1 MKIALL
7 YEHPTWSNQLIQ
19 CFRKNGIELK
29 LLNIDELI
37 FDTGQLDMD
46 FDLLINRVNIMPCE
60 QRDSAVVFHT
70 LHFLNWLELTNVHII
85 NGARAHY
92 TGSSKAVQNGIF
104 SKGELTTNE
113 RLVERMVRI
122 AGILGREIATP
133 DEAREIM
140 HL

>member
-46 FDLLINRVNIMPCE
+46 FDLLINRVNVMPTE

-70 LHFLNWLELTNVHII
+70 LSVVLCDKTENDRRPVQLLRCRWLP
-85 NGARAHY
+85 Y
-92 TGSSKAVQNGIF
+92 C
-104 SKGELTTNE
+104 
-113 RLVERMVRI
+113 
-122 AGILGREIATP
+122 GRTS
-133 DEAREIM
+133 
-140 HL
+140 